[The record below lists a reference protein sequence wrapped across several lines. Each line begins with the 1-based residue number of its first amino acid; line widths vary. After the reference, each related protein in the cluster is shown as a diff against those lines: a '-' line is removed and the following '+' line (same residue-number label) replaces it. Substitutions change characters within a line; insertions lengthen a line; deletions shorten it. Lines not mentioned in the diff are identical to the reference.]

1 MHFRLKRLISIM
13 FLFACVSTSR
23 ASGLPED
30 PNFPKLG
37 SLMSSV
43 LVGIK
48 NVSCYPFLF
57 VRQWA
62 IRFGDIVQIDHTTVS
77 DLVELFRITGG
88 Y

>member
-13 FLFACVSTSR
+13 FLFACVSTIF

-30 PNFPKLG
+30 QNSHKNALVR
-37 SLMSSV
+37 SV

-48 NVSCYPFLF
+48 KAPRYPFLF

-62 IRFGDIVQIDHTTVS
+62 IRFGDIVQIAPATVS
-77 DLVELFRITGG
+77 ELVELFRITGG